1 MRFSEAL
8 RETHADQWNRV
19 INHKFTNELANG
31 VIDHQG
37 KKQEFLFNEK
47 LHLTSYL
54 HNYA

>member
-54 HNYA
+54 HNDA